1 MHIFLC
7 AFFMQHK
14 NTNSFSLIAFV
25 LEYVGYWNL
34 VYSQLLLAAW
44 RGVVDVLYDRH
55 MLSTETVK
63 IGVKNQVHLNRSF
76 HEIVIYLVANNYVM
90 VLKQSNYQTHTRI
103 LHKKDFIKVFARDLP
118 NKSFI

>member
-1 MHIFLC
+1 
-7 AFFMQHK
+7 
-14 NTNSFSLIAFV
+14 
-25 LEYVGYWNL
+25 
-34 VYSQLLLAAW
+34 
-44 RGVVDVLYDRH
+44 